1 MAKLGLDPT
10 LIEDPEAVLPNQIGS
25 TDKELKNEAYAK
37 GLRYSCGRAD
47 MAAGTGTGIAVLL
60 FTVLLFYIATYA

>member
-1 MAKLGLDPT
+1 MAKLGLDPA

-37 GLRYSCGRAD
+37 GLRYSCGGAD
-47 MAAGTGTGIAVLL
+47 MEAGTGTAVLL
-60 FTVLLFYIATYA
+60 FAVLLLYIAVHA

>member
-1 MAKLGLDPT
+1 MAKLGLDPA

-37 GLRYSCGRAD
+37 GLRYSGGGAD
-47 MAAGTGTGIAVLL
+47 MAAGTSTAVLL
-60 FTVLLFYIATYA
+60 FAVLLFYIAIHA